1 MSMQNISEG
10 QKRLLICISLS
21 IIILSIYS
29 QVSHFSFVAF
39 DDQVYVTNNAHIQ
52 SGITWENIIWA
63 FSSME
68 AGFWQPLTWL
78 SLLLDFEI
86 YRLDAGGYHLT
97 NLLIHLFNAI
107 LLFLVLEGMTKALWQ
122 SAFVAMLFAVHPLNV
137 EPVAWISSR
146 KDLLSTFFFF
156 MAIGA
161 YGLYV
166 KNISIY
172 KYFLVLCF
180 FILGLMAK
188 SMVAT
193 LPVVLLCLDFW
204 PLARCRIIKKNRVN
218 MGIVLGKNSGR
229 DTLTWLVSEKIPFIA
244 IALVF
249 ISLTFIAENRL
260 GALPSL
266 TSYPLWVRFENASVA
281 YILYIMKMLFPAE
294 LSIFYLHPGRYDTW
308 QIIGSLIILAG
319 IMLTVFLLRRK
330 MPYVLVGW
338 LWYLGTMAP
347 VIGIVQIG
355 GHLLADRYAYI
366 PLVGL
371 FIMTAWSIGDIAKR
385 GRGVKKVVLSLA
397 LLSIISLSF
406 LSHFQ
411 VRHWQNTVSIFEHA
425 VNVAPY
431 NYVALDNLGIA
442 MMRENRLP
450 EAQLNFEKAI
460 SLNPQYASVYNN
472 YGNLLVKQGY
482 AEEAK
487 KKYEQALRINPHFA
501 EAHFNLSVLLTNQD
515 DLEEATKHLRI
526 AMDINPRNADYHAVL
541 GVIMIKRKKYSEA
554 RKSLQESLRLHPD
567 AKDALLYLKYL
578 DSFEEE

>member
-204 PLARCRIIKKNRVN
+204 PLARCRIIKKNRV
-218 MGIVLGKNSGR
+218 VC
-229 DTLTWLVSEKIPFIA
+229 
-244 IALVF
+244 
-249 ISLTFIAENRL
+249 
-260 GALPSL
+260 
-266 TSYPLWVRFENASVA
+266 LWCR
-281 YILYIMKMLFPAE
+281 
-294 LSIFYLHPGRYDTW
+294 
-308 QIIGSLIILAG
+308 
-319 IMLTVFLLRRK
+319 
-330 MPYVLVGW
+330 
-338 LWYLGTMAP
+338 
-347 VIGIVQIG
+347 
-355 GHLLADRYAYI
+355 
-366 PLVGL
+366 
-371 FIMTAWSIGDIAKR
+371 
-385 GRGVKKVVLSLA
+385 
-397 LLSIISLSF
+397 
-406 LSHFQ
+406 
-411 VRHWQNTVSIFEHA
+411 
-425 VNVAPY
+425 
-431 NYVALDNLGIA
+431 
-442 MMRENRLP
+442 
-450 EAQLNFEKAI
+450 
-460 SLNPQYASVYNN
+460 
-472 YGNLLVKQGY
+472 
-482 AEEAK
+482 
-487 KKYEQALRINPHFA
+487 
-501 EAHFNLSVLLTNQD
+501 
-515 DLEEATKHLRI
+515 
-526 AMDINPRNADYHAVL
+526 
-541 GVIMIKRKKYSEA
+541 
-554 RKSLQESLRLHPD
+554 
-567 AKDALLYLKYL
+567 
-578 DSFEEE
+578 